1 VALTLEFQPSCVKAR
16 DGFLWFGT
24 PKGASWVDPHEVRLP
39 EPAPPV
45 LVESVRADNQ
55 LRELIQPHSVNAL
68 PELTVEPGVNNLE
81 VRFTAPVFTAPEAM
95 RFKYRLDK
103 LDANWIDL
111 GAQRNVV
118 FTHLHAGE
126 YTFKVMAGNSDENW
140 SQPPAAFRLIVQPHF
155 WERVSFRLATMCFL
169 LGGVALIVRRTT
181 QQRLRRKFEVLRQQ
195 QQIDRERARIAQDL
209 HDDLGAGLTEIS
221 LTSAMSTNPSL
232 PEYESRQYAR
242 EVSVRAGELVQRMD
256 EIVWAVNPRNDS
268 FVSLSFYACQYAE
281 QILKP
286 LGIACRLD
294 VQQGLPEISL
304 NAEQRYNFFLAFKEA
319 IANIAKHSGAT
330 ELRLA
335 IHVADGKFV
344 FHIEDNGRG
353 FAPGGEAAGA
363 DGLHNIRER
372 IARLGGECEI
382 NSQPGRGTRVSMT
395 LPLLAQ
401 SARS

>member
-1 VALTLEFQPSCVKAR
+1 
-16 DGFLWFGT
+16 
-24 PKGASWVDPHEVRLP
+24 
-39 EPAPPV
+39 
-45 LVESVRADNQ
+45 
-55 LRELIQPHSVNAL
+55 
-68 PELTVEPGVNNLE
+68 
-81 VRFTAPVFTAPEAM
+81 
-95 RFKYRLDK
+95 
-103 LDANWIDL
+103 
-111 GAQRNVV
+111 
-118 FTHLHAGE
+118 
-126 YTFKVMAGNSDENW
+126 
-140 SQPPAAFRLIVQPHF
+140 
-155 WERVSFRLATMCFL
+155 
-169 LGGVALIVRRTT
+169 
-181 QQRLRRKFEVLRQQ
+181 
-195 QQIDRERARIAQDL
+195 
-209 HDDLGAGLTEIS
+209 
-221 LTSAMSTNPSL
+221 
-232 PEYESRQYAR
+232 
-242 EVSVRAGELVQRMD
+242 VQRMD

-335 IHVADGKFV
+335 IHVADGKFI